1 MEGVVKTTAVAEAR
15 PMEVHVTETGTM
27 PTEGGGDGG
36 GAAKGRH
43 VRRRR
48 GRRPMHGVTKAKTE

>member
-27 PTEGGGDGG
+27 PTEGGGD
-36 GAAKGRH
+36 AKG
-43 VRRRR
+43 
-48 GRRPMHGVTKAKTE
+48 GVTETETMPA